1 MHYRGAAA
9 APVLVGRRNA
19 MALIRRVA
27 LLSLHTSPME
37 QPGSGDAGGMNVY
50 IRELASALAETGV
63 EVEIFTRS
71 TSAGQPAVEHPGPGV
86 CVHNVLAG
94 PPRKIPKEDLPGLLH
109 SLVAEIE
116 QIRQRQPH
124 GRYDVIHSHY
134 WVSGIAGLE
143 LSELWGVPLVHTM
156 HTMAKVKNLLLES
169 GEHPEPRRRE
179 LGEHRIVDGAARLI
193 ANTSAEAEELV
204 SHYNA
209 DFDQID
215 VAPPG
220 VDLRTFT
227 PAFRA
232 RSRAERGVPREAF
245 HLVFAGR
252 IQRLKG
258 PHVLLKAAALL
269 RSRRPEINLR
279 LTILGALS
287 GNKDF
292 NLRQL
297 IAEAGMDDVV
307 THLPPVGAPE
317 LAAWFRAADVVVMPS
332 YSESFGL
339 VALEAQ
345 ACGTPVVGT
354 RVGGLSR
361 AICHGRT
368 GLLVEGHHAAD
379 WADALEALY
388 DDPATREDMGRAAAI
403 RAENSGWQRTA
414 AITLESYHAAV
425 DNYLGHRLIPAP

>member
-1 MHYRGAAA
+1 
-9 APVLVGRRNA
+9 

-71 TSAGQPAVEHPGPGV
+71 TSTGQPAVEHPGPGV

-94 PPRKIPKEDLPGLLH
+94 PLRKIPKEDLPGLLH

-215 VAPPG
+215 VAAPG
-220 VDLRTFT
+220 VDLSTFT

-232 RSRAERGVPREAF
+232 RSRAERGVPRETF

-292 NLRQL
+292 NLRHL
-297 IAEAGMDDVV
+297 IAEARMDDVV

-317 LAAWFRAADVVVMPS
+317 LASWFRAADVVVMPS

-388 DDPATREDMGRAAAI
+388 DDPATREDMGRAASI
-403 RAENSGWQRTA
+403 RAQNSGWQRTA

-425 DNYLGHRLIPAP
+425 DNYLEHRLIPAP

>member
-1 MHYRGAAA
+1 
-9 APVLVGRRNA
+9 

-94 PPRKIPKEDLPGLLH
+94 PLRKIPKEDLPGLLH

-215 VAPPG
+215 VAAPG
-220 VDLRTFT
+220 VDLSTFT

-232 RSRAERGVPREAF
+232 RSRAERGVPRETF

-269 RSRRPEINLR
+269 RSRRPEIDLR

-292 NLRQL
+292 NLRHL

-317 LAAWFRAADVVVMPS
+317 LASWFRAADVVVMPS

-388 DDPATREDMGRAAAI
+388 DDPATREDMGRAASI
-403 RAENSGWQRTA
+403 RAQNSGWQRTA
-414 AITLESYHAAV
+414 AISLESYHAAV
-425 DNYLGHRLIPAP
+425 DNYLEHRLIPAP

>member
-1 MHYRGAAA
+1 
-9 APVLVGRRNA
+9 

-71 TSAGQPAVEHPGPGV
+71 TSASQPAVEHPDPGV

-94 PPRKIPKEDLPGLLH
+94 PPHKVPKEELPGLLH
-109 SLVAEIE
+109 SMVAEIE
-116 QIRQRQPH
+116 QIRLRQPH

-134 WVSGIAGLE
+134 WVSGVAGLE

-169 GEHPEPRRRE
+169 GEQPEPRRRE
-179 LGEHRIVDGAARLI
+179 VGEHRIVDGAARLI
-193 ANTSAEAEELV
+193 ANTPAEAQELV
-204 SHYNA
+204 SHYGA
-209 DFDQID
+209 DYDQID
-215 VAPPG
+215 IAAPG
-220 VDLRTFT
+220 VDLATFT

-232 RSRAERGVPREAF
+232 RSRAEREVPADTF
-245 HLVFAGR
+245 HLLFAGR

-258 PHVLLKAAALL
+258 PQILIKAAAKL
-269 RSRRPEINLR
+269 RARRPDINLR

-292 NLRQL
+292 NLRHL
-297 IAEAGMDDVV
+297 ITDAGMDDVV

-332 YSESFGL
+332 FSESFGL

-345 ACGTPVVGT
+345 ACGTPVVAT

-368 GLLVEGHHAAD
+368 GLLVDGHHAED

-388 DDPATREDMGRAAAI
+388 DDPATRVDMGRAAAI
-403 RAENSGWQRTA
+403 RAQNSGWQRTA

-425 DNYLGHRLIPAP
+425 DNHLVRRLIPAAPAP

>member
-1 MHYRGAAA
+1 
-9 APVLVGRRNA
+9 

-94 PPRKIPKEDLPGLLH
+94 PLRKIPKEDLPGLLH

-215 VAPPG
+215 VAAPG
-220 VDLRTFT
+220 VDLSTFT

-232 RSRAERGVPREAF
+232 RSRAERGVPRETF

-292 NLRQL
+292 NLRHL

-317 LAAWFRAADVVVMPS
+317 LASWFRAADVVVMPS

-388 DDPATREDMGRAAAI
+388 DDPATREDMGRAASI
-403 RAENSGWQRTA
+403 RAQNSGWQRTA

-425 DNYLGHRLIPAP
+425 DNYLEHRLIPAP

>member
-1 MHYRGAAA
+1 
-9 APVLVGRRNA
+9 

-37 QPGSGDAGGMNVY
+37 QPGTGDAGGMNVY

-71 TSAGQPAVEHPGPGV
+71 TSANQPAVEHPGPGV

-124 GRYDVIHSHY
+124 GRYDLIHSHY

-209 DFDQID
+209 DFDHID

-220 VDLRTFT
+220 VDLGTFT

-258 PHVLLKAAALL
+258 PQVLLKAAALL

-292 NLRQL
+292 NLRHL

-317 LAAWFRAADVVVMPS
+317 LASWFRAADVVVMPS

-388 DDPATREDMGRAAAI
+388 DDPATREDMGRAASI
-403 RAENSGWQRTA
+403 RAQNSGWQRTA

>member
-1 MHYRGAAA
+1 
-9 APVLVGRRNA
+9 VLEGDAVS
-19 MALIRRVA
+19 LIRRVA

-37 QPGSGDAGGMNVY
+37 QPGTGDAGGMNVY

-71 TSAGQPAVEHPGPGV
+71 TSAHQPAVEHPGPGV

-94 PPRKIPKEDLPGLLH
+94 PPRKIPKEELPGLLH

-116 QIRQRQPH
+116 QIRRSQPH

-143 LSELWGVPLVHTM
+143 LSEMWGVPLVHTM

-169 GEHPEPRRRE
+169 GEQPEPRRRE
-179 LGEHRIVDGAARLI
+179 VGEPRIVDGAARLI
-193 ANTSAEAEELV
+193 ANTGAEAQELV
-204 SHYNA
+204 SHYGA
-209 DFDQID
+209 DYDQID

-220 VDLRTFT
+220 VDLATFT

-232 RSRAERGVPREAF
+232 RSRAERGIPAETF
-245 HLVFAGR
+245 HLLFAGR

-258 PHVLLKAAALL
+258 PQILVKAAARL
-269 RSRRPEINLR
+269 RSRRPDITLR

-292 NLRQL
+292 NLRHL
-297 IAEAGMDDVV
+297 ISDAGMDDVV

-345 ACGTPVVGT
+345 ACGTPVVAT

-361 AICHGRT
+361 AISHGRT
-368 GLLVEGHHAAD
+368 GLLVDGHHADD

-388 DDPATREDMGRAAAI
+388 DDQETRVEMGRAAAVT
-403 RAENSGWQRTA
+403 AQSSGWQRTA

-425 DNYLGHRLIPAP
+425 DNQLVSRLMPAAPAP